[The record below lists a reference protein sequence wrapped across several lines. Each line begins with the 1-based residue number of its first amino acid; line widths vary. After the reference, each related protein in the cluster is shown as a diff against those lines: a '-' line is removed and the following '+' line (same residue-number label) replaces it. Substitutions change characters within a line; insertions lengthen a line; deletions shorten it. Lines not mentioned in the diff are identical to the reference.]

1 MAFNKTKYV
10 EAAQKHLNQGRI
22 AQAIVEYQQI
32 LRHDPKDQITLMT
45 VGDLYVRMGETFQ
58 ALEYFEKLAQHFLND
73 GFVTKAIA
81 IYKKIAKLAPEET
94 RPLERLAELYVQQ
107 GILSEARPLYLQLA
121 EAHLRANRHQQA
133 ITLLRALL
141 EAEPENLRVQ
151 TRLAEL
157 YQTLGQPKEAAD
169 TLARAAGRMLERG
182 EHAEA
187 EKLADRALRIEATHA
202 EALAIKAR
210 ALAARGKH
218 GEAIKLLEDLGGRE
232 PSSDATA
239 LLIDQHLQTGGT
251 TRAAELAQEAFER
264 SKQYELA
271 YRVTTALADAGEA
284 ERALD
289 LLGRIREAMLE
300 ANDSER
306 LAQALVVVAERLPKR
321 LEPREWLVDVYGR
334 MNDSFRIPDALA
346 QLAEAATAAGD
357 LKRAREVYEQ
367 MLLREPENEATR
379 HRLNQVRAQ
388 LGLDPV
394 EEPAA
399 LGPGRLGGGPVVEA
413 KPVPK
418 SVEPPLEEE
427 TQRFVTQALTDV
439 DLFSSYGLAQKA
451 VDLLETVLKRVPRYP
466 PALEKLLDLSL
477 GAGHERRT
485 AELAAQLEE
494 IYQERGD
501 SQNTERFSEL
511 RRRFQRAAGLTQ
523 EEVAAA
529 TDAARAAESDVP
541 TVEAAP
547 LSAPEAQSAVHEI
560 DLSEEWAALSKRA
573 QEAPPEPEAASEPEP
588 AREPAPPVE
597 EPAAE
602 PVEVAAE
609 ETPAPPSVPEVSEP
623 AEHPPE
629 PVPAAE
635 SADVMSSEEFLS
647 ELSKLGVQAA
657 APGPAGETA
666 PVAAAPPPD
675 ADLLGDVIAEFR
687 AELGE
692 MDDEKEDLETHYNLG
707 IAYREMGLL
716 DEAIGEFQKV
726 AQANEKGRKFRY
738 AMQCCTL
745 LGLSFMDKSQPGIAA
760 MWYERALQT
769 PGLEPESVMA
779 LRYDL
784 GVAQQMAGEEAA
796 ALKNFSQVYAMNID
810 YRDVAERLAALGKR
824 R

>member
-22 AQAIVEYQQI
+22 AQAIGEYQQI

-45 VGDLYVRMGETFQ
+45 IGDLYVRMGETFQ

-73 GFVTKAIA
+73 GFVAKAIA

-133 ITLLRALL
+133 VALLRALL
-141 EAEPENLRVQ
+141 EAEPENLRVH

-157 YQTLGQPKEAAD
+157 YQTLGQPREAAD

-239 LLIDQHLQTGGT
+239 LLIEQHLQAGGT
-251 TRAAELAQEAFER
+251 ARAAELAQEAFER

-271 YRVTTALADAGEA
+271 YKVTTALADAGEA

-300 ANDSER
+300 ANDNER

-367 MLLREPENEATR
+367 MLSREPENEATR
-379 HRLNQVRAQ
+379 HHLNQVRAR
-388 LGLDPV
+388 LGLEPV
-394 EEPAA
+394 EEPTA

-427 TQRFVTQALTDV
+427 AQRFVTQALTDV

-511 RRRFQRAAGLTQ
+511 RRRFQRAAGLT
-523 EEVAAA
+523 EEAVAAA

-560 DLSEEWAALSKRA
+560 DLSEEWAALSKRV
-573 QEAPPEPEAASEPEP
+573 QEAPPEPEAAS

-602 PVEVAAE
+602 PLEVTAE
-609 ETPAPPSVPEVSEP
+609 ETSAPPSVPEVSEP
-623 AEHPPE
+623 AERPPE
-629 PVPAAE
+629 PVPVAE

-647 ELSKLGVQAA
+647 ELSALGVQAVAPA
-657 APGPAGETA
+657 AEAA
-666 PVAAAPPPD
+666 SVAAAPPPD

-687 AELGE
+687 AEFGE
-692 MDDEKEDLETHYNLG
+692 MDDEKEDLETHYSLG

-726 AQANEKGRKFRY
+726 AQANDKGRKFRY

-760 MWYERALQT
+760 LWYERALQT
-769 PGLEPESVMA
+769 PGLDPEAVMA

-784 GVAQQMAGEEAA
+784 GVAQQMAGEEGA
-796 ALKNFSQVYAMNID
+796 ALKSFSQVYAMNID